1 MRRLILISFLCLLS
15 GCTQMVHE
23 LKTDPAVVGITGW
36 WFSLGLEASPSSGG
50 IPFPM
55 VKFGRGT
62 VWRVGVADSVTV
74 TTGEQITVSPAGGV
88 APAAGQV
95 STGGEASLSIKTSG
109 TANALE
115 KMKDLYK

>member
-1 MRRLILISFLCLLS
+1 MKRLILISFLCLLS

-74 TTGEQITVSPAGGV
+74 TTGEQVTVSPGGG
-88 APAAGQV
+88 AAAATGQGT
-95 STGGEASLSIKTSG
+95 TGGEASLSITTKG

>member
-1 MRRLILISFLCLLS
+1 MKRFIVAGGLFFLTACAP
-15 GCTQMVHE
+15 MVHE
-23 LKTDPAVVGITGW
+23 LKTDPTVVGITGW
-36 WFSLGLEASPSSGG
+36 WFSFGLEASPSSGG

-55 VKFGRGT
+55 IKFGRGT

-74 TTGEQITVSPAGGV
+74 TTGEQITVSPGGG
-88 APAAGQV
+88 AAAATGQGT
-95 STGGEASLSIKTSG
+95 TGGEASLSITTKG